1 MDDENRLIAQRK
13 QKIQAIRDAGL
24 NPYANDF
31 QVKLEDM
38 EKIVEL
44 DPEKLGGEGDVAED
58 AAEYAVGGR
67 VMSLA
72 KFGKAA
78 FCLVRQQGHEVQLYL
93 KRDVLG
99 DAFKAFKKVER
110 GDFVAAVGPAF
121 VTRQGKVAVRAREF
135 RILTMAVRSLP
146 EKWHGL
152 KDPELRYRQRY
163 VDLVATEGVADVFR
177 TRARIVAHMRR
188 YLDER
193 SFVEVETPMMH
204 TVVGGAAAKPFLTH
218 HNALGMD
225 LKMRIAP
232 ELYLKRLVV
241 GGLDRVY
248 EIGRCFRNEGLS
260 RMHNPEFTMLEF
272 YMGYANYADLMELTE
287 DLITGLVTELKG
299 EPKLTYQEQEV
310 DFSTPWPRLTMAEA
324 CLAGLSQ
331 AAGELG
337 FTAATEDDLLTEDS
351 IVAYVEREK
360 LTDKDDAF
368 AEWWK
373 TTNGWGER
381 LAALFEFFGEE
392 RLPADRPVF
401 VVDYPSAVSPLSRR
415 KDDNPELVDRFELF
429 VTGREIANA
438 FSELNDP
445 EDQRER
451 FKAQL
456 EAKARGA
463 DETMDYDEDYCRALE
478 VGMPPT
484 AGEGIGIDRLTMLL
498 CDQASIR
505 DVILFPLLRPES
517 KEAGKDAGKDKGKGS
532 GKKTKP
538 AAKDPKA

>member
-1 MDDENRLIAQRK
+1 MEDENRLIAQRK
-13 QKIQAIRDAGL
+13 QKIQAVRDLGVD
-24 NPYANDF
+24 PYANGFD
-31 QVKLEDM
+31 VKLDDM
-38 EKIVEL
+38 ITVGGL
-44 DPEKLGGEGDVAED
+44 DPETLGGEADVAED
-58 AAEYAVGGR
+58 APEYRVGGR

-78 FCLVRQQGHEVQLYL
+78 FALVRQQGHDVQIYL
-93 KRDVLG
+93 KKDILG
-99 DAFKAFKKVER
+99 DETFKAFKKIER
-110 GDFVAAVGPAF
+110 GDFVAAVGQAF
-121 VTRQGKVAVRAREF
+121 VTRQGKVAVRAQEF

-163 VDLVATEGVADVFR
+163 VDLVTTPGVADVFR
-177 TRARIVAHMRR
+177 TRARVVSHLRR

-193 SFVEVETPMMH
+193 QFVEVETPMLH
-204 TVVGGAAAKPFLTH
+204 TVVGGAAAKPFLSH
-218 HNALGMD
+218 HNALNLD
-225 LKMRIAP
+225 IKLRIAP

-272 YMGYANYADLMELTE
+272 YMGYATYETLMELTE
-287 DLITGLVTELKG
+287 DLISELVTELKG
-299 EPKLTYQEQEV
+299 EPKLTYQEQPV
-310 DFSTPWPRLTMAEA
+310 DFSKPWPRLTVAQA
-324 CLAGLSQ
+324 AQAGLTQ
-331 AAGELG
+331 AAQELG
-337 FTAATEDDLLTEDS
+337 FTAPTETELQTEEGLA
-351 IVAYVEREK
+351 AYVAREK
-360 LTDKDDAF
+360 LTDKDEGF
-368 AEWWK
+368 AEVF
-373 TTNGWGER
+373 TSTQGWGEQ

-415 KDDNPELVDRFELF
+415 KDENPELVDRFELF
-429 VTGREIANA
+429 ICGREIANA

-445 EDQRER
+445 EDQRQR
-451 FKAQL
+451 FVAQL
-456 EAKARGA
+456 EAKQRGN

-505 DVILFPLLRPES
+505 DVILFPLLRPEGGTPE
-517 KEAGKDAGKDKGKGS
+517 KATGKDAD
-532 GKKTKP
+532 
-538 AAKDPKA
+538 A

>member
-1 MDDENRLIAQRK
+1 MEDDTRLIAQRK
-13 QKIQAIRDAGL
+13 EKIQAVRDAGI

-31 QVKLEDM
+31 RVSLRDM
-38 EKIVEL
+38 EAVGAL
-44 DPEKLGGEGDVAED
+44 DGETLGGEGDVADE
-58 AAEYAVGGR
+58 APEYRVGGR

-78 FCLVRQQGHEVQLYL
+78 FALVRQQGHDVQIYVKKDL
-93 KRDVLG
+93 LG
-99 DAFKAFKKVER
+99 EDTFAAFKKLER

-163 VDLVATEGVADVFR
+163 VDLVTTPGVVDVFR
-177 TRARIVAHMRR
+177 TRARIISHLRR

-193 SFVEVETPMMH
+193 RFVEVETPMMH
-204 TVVGGAAAKPFLTH
+204 TVVGGAAARPFLTH
-218 HNALGMD
+218 HNALNLD
-225 LKMRIAP
+225 IKLRIAP

-260 RMHNPEFTMLEF
+260 RRHNPEFTMLEF
-272 YMGYANYADLMELTE
+272 YMGYATYDRLMELTE
-287 DLITGLVTELKG
+287 ELLSGLVTELRG
-299 EPKLTYQEQEV
+299 EPKLTYQEQPV
-310 DFSTPWPRLTMAEA
+310 DFSTPWPRLTVAEA
-324 CLAGLSQ
+324 ALAGLTQ
-331 AAGELG
+331 AAAELG
-337 FTAATEDDLLTEDS
+337 FGAPTVADLQSDAT
-351 IVAYVEREK
+351 IGAYVERER
-360 LTDKDDAF
+360 LTDKDDNF
-368 AEWWK
+368 AQMWK
-373 TTNGWGER
+373 TTQGWGER
-381 LAALFEFFGEE
+381 LAALFESFGEE

-415 KDDNPELVDRFELF
+415 KDANPDLVDRFELF
-429 VTGREIANA
+429 VCGQEIANA

-445 EDQRER
+445 EDQRQR
-451 FKAQL
+451 FRAQL
-456 EAKARGA
+456 EAKQRGA

-505 DVILFPLLRPES
+505 DVILFPLLRPE
-517 KEAGKDAGKDKGKGS
+517 GDGS
-532 GKKTKP
+532 QGDGDTGGDGKKTAP
-538 AAKDPKA
+538 KDPDA

>member
-31 QVKLEDM
+31 EVRLEDM
-38 EKIVEL
+38 QAVGGL
-44 DPEKLGGEGDVAED
+44 DPETLGGEADVGDD
-58 AAEYAVGGR
+58 APEYRIGGR

-78 FCLVRQQGHEVQLYL
+78 FALVRHLGHEVQIYL
-93 KRDVLG
+93 KRDLLG
-99 DAFKAFKKVER
+99 DETFKAFKKIER
-110 GDFVAAVGPAF
+110 GDFVAAVGHAF
-121 VTRQGKVAVRAREF
+121 VTRQGKVAVRAQEF

-163 VDLVATEGVADVFR
+163 VDLVTTPGVADVFR
-177 TRARIVAHMRR
+177 TRARVVSHLRR

-193 SFVEVETPMMH
+193 HFVEVETPMLH
-204 TVVGGAAAKPFLTH
+204 TVVGGAAAKPFLSH
-218 HNALGMD
+218 HNALNLD
-225 LKMRIAP
+225 IKLRIAP

-272 YMGYANYADLMELTE
+272 YMGYANYETLMTLTE
-287 DLITGLVTELKG
+287 DLISELVTELKG
-299 EPKLTYQEQEV
+299 EPKLTYQDQPV
-310 DFSTPWPRLTMAEA
+310 DFTTPWPRLTVAEA
-324 CLAGLSQ
+324 ARAGLTL
-331 AAGELG
+331 AADELG
-337 FTAATEDDLLTEDS
+337 FTAPAEAELDTEEGLG
-351 IVAYVEREK
+351 AYVDREK
-360 LTDKDDAF
+360 LTDKDEGF
-368 AEWWK
+368 AEVWK
-373 TTNGWGER
+373 STKGWGEQ

-415 KDDNPELVDRFELF
+415 KDENPELVDRFELF
-429 VTGREIANA
+429 VCGREIANA

-445 EDQRER
+445 EDQRQR

-456 EAKARGA
+456 EAKQRGN

-505 DVILFPLLRPES
+505 DVILFPLLRPEGGTS
-517 KEAGKDAGKDKGKGS
+517 EKTSPKTGKDKE
-532 GKKTKP
+532 
-538 AAKDPKA
+538 A

>member
-1 MDDENRLIAQRK
+1 MEDDNRLIAQRK
-13 QKIQAIRDAGL
+13 QKIQAIRDLGI

-31 QVKLEDM
+31 PVSLEDM
-38 EKIVEL
+38 EAVTKL
-44 DPEKLGGEGDVAED
+44 DAEALGGEGDVAED
-58 AAEYAVGGR
+58 APEYQVGGR

-78 FCLVRQQGHEVQLYL
+78 FCLVRQQGQEVQIYL
-93 KRDVLG
+93 KRDLLG
-99 DAFKAFKKVER
+99 DEAFKPFKKIER

-163 VDLVATEGVADVFR
+163 VDMVTTPGVVDVFR
-177 TRARIVAHMRR
+177 TRARIISFLRS

-193 SFVEVETPMMH
+193 RFVEVETPMMH

-218 HNALGMD
+218 HNALNLD
-225 LKMRIAP
+225 IKLRIAP

-241 GGLDRVY
+241 GGLERVY

-260 RMHNPEFTMLEF
+260 RRHNPEFTMLEF
-272 YMGYANYADLMELTE
+272 YMGYATYETLMTLTE
-287 DLITGLVTELKG
+287 ELVAGLVTELKG
-299 EPKLTYQEQEV
+299 EPKLTYQEQPV
-310 DFSTPWPRLTMAEA
+310 DFTTPWPRLTVAEA
-324 CLAGLSQ
+324 AQAGLTQ
-331 AAGELG
+331 AAAELG
-337 FTAATEDDLLTEDS
+337 FAAPAETDLQTEEALC
-351 IVAYVEREK
+351 AYVEREK
-360 LTDKDDAF
+360 LTDKNDAF

-373 TTNGWGER
+373 TTHGWGER

-415 KDDNPELVDRFELF
+415 KDTNPELVDRFELF
-429 VTGREIANA
+429 VCGQEIANA

-451 FKAQL
+451 FRAQL
-456 EAKARGA
+456 EAKQRGA

-478 VGMPPT
+478 VGMPPA

-505 DVILFPLLRPES
+505 DVILFPLLRPEGDGNPENEKS
-517 KEAGKDAGKDKGKGS
+517 GADK
-532 GKKTKP
+532 KK
-538 AAKDPKA
+538 AASEGAKA